1 MQVEELQKELKAREA
16 ELVVVTGKLSSSEE
30 ERTKVAR
37 ALLLKTQ
44 QQQEP
49 EVSEVSLWPVV

>member
-16 ELVVVTGKLSSSEE
+16 ELVVVTGKLSSAEE
-30 ERTKVAR
+30 ERAKVAR